1 MWGVVHFPLLFE
13 KIPINYTFVILSR
26 EEAKNLCPKSGRP
39 FVHLRCTNRSAV
51 QVSLRVTWEEGIH
64 AMENKN
70 KTLILGALI
79 GAFTG
84 LLAAMLLQRR
94 AEKGERE
101 TAITTGESLKLG
113 VLVFGLL
120 RAIASLGDD

>member
-1 MWGVVHFPLLFE
+1 MN
-13 KIPINYTFVILSR
+13 KSRTIL
-26 EEAKNLCPKSGRP
+26 
-39 FVHLRCTNRSAV
+39 
-51 QVSLRVTWEEGIH
+51 
-64 AMENKN
+64 
-70 KTLILGALI
+70 LGALI

-84 LLAAMLLQRR
+84 LIAAVLLTRR
-94 AEKGERE
+94 AEKNERE